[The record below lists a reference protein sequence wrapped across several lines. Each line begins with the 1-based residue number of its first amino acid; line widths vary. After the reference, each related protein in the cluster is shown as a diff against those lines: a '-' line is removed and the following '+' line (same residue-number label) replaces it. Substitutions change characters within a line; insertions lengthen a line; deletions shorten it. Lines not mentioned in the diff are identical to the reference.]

1 MIKEEKFTT
10 DEGSIFELSIG
21 DYTGRLL
28 FNTEND
34 TLQFTKDEVAE
45 LIYILQLHYERLD

>member
-1 MIKEEKFTT
+1 MIKEERFTT
-10 DEGSIFELSIG
+10 DEGGFFELSIG